1 MSTMEKINDTIFGAK
16 NVVKELIKKA
26 HDKHLE
32 AELGRCMMETRHDAW
47 NCFKIE

>member
-1 MSTMEKINDTIFGAK
+1 MEKIDTIFGAK

-32 AELGRCMMETRHDAW
+32 AELGRYMMETRHDAW